1 MSGIENRIR
10 SVQRRTEILR
20 AVRQAGSA
28 SVTALAQA
36 LGVSTESIRRD
47 LKGLIESGAVLKFHG
62 GIMDPAHQEEP
73 PFQRR
78 MRVNAK
84 AKRKI
89 ASLVLERIHDG
100 DSLILDNGT
109 TTALVAEAL
118 AARSKL
124 VIVTNSA
131 QIACRLAGR
140 NGNRVFLAGGE
151 VSGDDAAAFGPG
163 ALEFLRQIRVRYA
176 LLSAGS
182 IGPAGEIRVFH
193 LCEAEFAR
201 AAMGQAT
208 ESWVIADA
216 SKFTR
221 EAPVQCCELTAINRL
236 ITDLAPQAS
245 LRAACADADVE
256 IVSG

>member
-1 MSGIENRIR
+1 M
-10 SVQRRTEILR
+10 SVQRRLEILR
-20 AVRQAGSA
+20 AVRQDGSA
-28 SVTALAQA
+28 SITSLAEQ

-47 LKGLIESGAVLKFHG
+47 INELVETGAVLRFHG

-78 MRVNAK
+78 MRVNRE

-89 ASLVLERIHDG
+89 ASLALELIRDG
-100 DSLILDNGT
+100 DSLLLDNGT
-109 TTALVAEAL
+109 TTAYVAEAL
-118 AARSKL
+118 AARAKL
-124 VIVTNSA
+124 TIFTNSA

-140 NGNRVFLAGGE
+140 NNNRVFLAGGE
-151 VSGDDAAAFGPG
+151 VSGDDAASFGPG
-163 ALEFLRQIRVRYA
+163 TLDFLRQIRVRYA
-176 LLSAGS
+176 LLSAGG
-182 IGPAGEIRVFH
+182 IGPQGEIRVFH
-193 LCEAEFAR
+193 LFEAEFAR

-216 SKFTR
+216 SKFGR
-221 EAPVQCCELTAINRL
+221 EAPVQCCELTAINRI
-236 ITDLAPQAS
+236 ITDSPPAPA